1 MSKKD
6 GHGTPQAEQRL
17 PKGHF
22 DSDGLSQGD
31 ALGEGRK
38 THDAYNTVK
47 GGESEG
53 PKERK

>member
-47 GGESEG
+47 GGETEG